1 MSITYERKV
10 QVIPPKININT
21 TKKQEVKRIRVAAYC
36 RVSTSQ
42 EEQENS
48 YEAQVAYYTKL
59 ITDTPEW
66 NLVAI
71 YADDGI
77 SGTDMKKRDN
87 FNIMMERCLR
97 KEKDIDLILTK
108 SISRFARNTVD
119 CLSCIRK
126 LKERN
131 IAIYFEK
138 EHINTL
144 EATGELLITILSS
157 QAQEESR
164 NISENVKWGLKRKY
178 ENGEVLIK
186 RVFGYEKGIDN
197 HLHIIPEEAKI
208 VRMIYKKYLEGQSLN
223 DIADLL
229 TKMKVR
235 TIRGNSRWNG
245 SSIRVILTNEK
256 YIGDAIA
263 QKTFT
268 VDYLLKD
275 RRKNKGELPQYY
287 VQNLHE
293 PIISKELY
301 YLVQQ
306 EMKRRTCLKK
316 KSMSGGVEELEGRY
330 SGKFELSKILI
341 CGECG
346 SEYRRQIRKKSEKE
360 KAVWRCEN
368 RLRNGIRYCRHS
380 PTLEEELLHGIIL
393 KAINRMADQIHIEVS
408 EVKESFDIR
417 LEKKAKHTQEKNSN
431 LFAFESIYSNIVDN
445 LEDYKKMEIHII
457 EEQLEQGKVR
467 LIEIQDLIGKR
478 TYLLNEYNEQLVR
491 KLIRNIN
498 VINAFQIEVVFK
510 TGIVIVEAWKEN
522 DK

>member
-1 MSITYERKV
+1 
-10 QVIPPKININT
+10 
-21 TKKQEVKRIRVAAYC
+21 
-36 RVSTSQ
+36 
-42 EEQENS
+42 
-48 YEAQVAYYTKL
+48 
-59 ITDTPEW
+59 
-66 NLVAI
+66 
-71 YADDGI
+71 
-77 SGTDMKKRDN
+77 
-87 FNIMMERCLR
+87 MMERCLR

-119 CLSCIRK
+119 CLSCIRR

-144 EATGELLITILSS
+144 EAAGELLITILSS

-186 RVFGYEKGIDN
+186 RVFGYEKGIDKR
-197 HLHIIPEEAKI
+197 LHIIPEEAEI

-306 EMKRRTCLKK
+306 ERKRRACLKK
-316 KSMSGGVEELEGRY
+316 KSMIGGEEELEGRY
-330 SGKFELSKILI
+330 SGKFALSKILI

-380 PTLEEELLHGIIL
+380 PTLEEGVLHGIIL
-393 KAINRMADQIHIEVS
+393 KAINRMVDQIQIGTS
-408 EVKESFDIR
+408 EVEEIFEIQTEVMPKQVQKES
-417 LEKKAKHTQEKNSN
+417 QN
-431 LFAFESIYSNIVDN
+431 LSAFESIYRKIVDN
-445 LEDYKKMEIHII
+445 LEDYEKMEIQII
-457 EEQLEQGKVR
+457 EKQLGKNKVR
-467 LIEIQDLIGKR
+467 YMEIQDIIEKR

-498 VINAFQIEVVFK
+498 VVNAFQIEVVFK
-510 TGIVIVEAWKEN
+510 TGIVVVETWKEN

>member
-1 MSITYERKV
+1 MKPVCERKV
-10 QVIPPKININT
+10 TMIPSTINRRG
-21 TKKQEVKRIRVAAYC
+21 KKREKKEILNVAAYC

-48 YEAQVAYYTKL
+48 YESQVAYYTKL
-59 ITDTPEW
+59 ITETPEW

-87 FNIMMERCLR
+87 FNLMMERCLR

-119 CLSCIRK
+119 CLSCIRR
-126 LKERN
+126 LKKRN

-178 ENGEVLIK
+178 ENGEVLMK
-186 RVFGYEKGIDN
+186 RTFGYEKGIDN

-229 TKMKVR
+229 TKMRVS

-316 KSMSGGVEELEGRY
+316 KSMSGGVEELEGRH
-330 SGKFELSKILI
+330 SGKFALSKILI

-346 SEYRRQIRKKSEKE
+346 NEYRRQNRKKSGKE

-380 PTLEEELLHGIIL
+380 PTLEEELLYGILL
-393 KAINRMADQIHIEVS
+393 KAINRMADQIQIGTSEIEEIFEIQT
-408 EVKESFDIR
+408 EVIPKQVQKES
-417 LEKKAKHTQEKNSN
+417 QN
-431 LFAFESIYSNIVDN
+431 LSAFESIYRKIVDN
-445 LEDYKKMEIHII
+445 LEDYEKMEIQII
-457 EEQLEQGKVR
+457 EKQLGKNKVR
-467 LIEIQDLIGKR
+467 YMEIQDIIEKR

-498 VINAFQIEVVFK
+498 VVNAFQIEVVFK
-510 TGIVIVEAWKEN
+510 TGIVVVETWKEN

>member
-1 MSITYERKV
+1 MKPVCERKV
-10 QVIPPKININT
+10 TMIPSTINRRG
-21 TKKQEVKRIRVAAYC
+21 KKREKKEILNVAAYC

-48 YEAQVAYYTKL
+48 CESQVAYYTKL

-77 SGTDMKKRDN
+77 SRTDMKKRAN
-87 FNIMMERCLR
+87 FNLMMERCLR

-119 CLSCIRK
+119 CLSCIRR

-186 RVFGYEKGIDN
+186 RVFGYEKGIDKR
-197 HLHIIPEEAKI
+197 LHIIPEEAEI

-229 TKMKVR
+229 TKMRVR
-235 TIRGNSRWNG
+235 TIHRNTRWNG

-287 VQNLHE
+287 LQNLHE

-306 EMKRRTCLKK
+306 EMKRRVCLKK
-316 KSMSGGVEELEGRY
+316 KSMLGGAEELEGRY
-330 SGKFELSKILI
+330 SGKFALSKILI
-341 CGECG
+341 CGECS
-346 SEYRRQIRKKSEKE
+346 SEYRRQIRRKSGKE

-368 RLRNGIRYCRHS
+368 RLRNGICYCRHS
-380 PTLEEELLHGIIL
+380 PTFEEESLHGIIL
-393 KAINRMADQIHIEVS
+393 KAINCMANQIQIEVS
-408 EVKESFDIR
+408 EIKEPFDIR
-417 LEKKAKHTQEKNSN
+417 LEKKAKHTQENNSN
-431 LFAFESIYSNIVDN
+431 LSAFESIYSNIADN
-445 LEDYKKMEIHII
+445 LEDYEKMEIHII
-457 EEQLEQGKVR
+457 EEQLEQDKVR
-467 LIEIQDLIGKR
+467 YMEIQDIIGKR
-478 TYLLNEYNEQLVR
+478 TYSLNEYNEQLVR
-491 KLIRNIN
+491 KLIRKIN

-510 TGIVIVEAWKEN
+510 TRIVIVEAWKEN

>member
-1 MSITYERKV
+1 MKLVCERKV
-10 QVIPPKININT
+10 TMIPSTINRRG
-21 TKKQEVKRIRVAAYC
+21 KKREKKEILNVAAYC

-87 FNIMMERCLR
+87 FNLMMERCLH

-235 TIRGNSRWNG
+235 TICGNSRWNG

-330 SGKFELSKILI
+330 SGKFALSKILI

-346 SEYRRQIRKKSEKE
+346 SEHRRQIRKKSEKE

-380 PTLEEELLHGIIL
+380 PILEEGVLHGIIL
-393 KAINRMADQIHIEVS
+393 KAINRMADEIQIGSREAEEIFEIQTEEIPNQVQ
-408 EVKESFDIR
+408 KE
-417 LEKKAKHTQEKNSN
+417 NSN
-431 LFAFESIYSNIVDN
+431 VTVFESIYSNIACN
-445 LEDYKKMEIHII
+445 LEDYEKMEIHIV
-457 EEQLEQGKVR
+457 EEQLEQDKVR
-467 LIEIQDLIGKR
+467 CMVIQDIIGKR
-478 TYLLNEYNEQLVR
+478 TYFLNEYNEQLVR
-491 KLIRNIN
+491 KLVKKIN

-510 TGIVIVEAWKEN
+510 IGLVVLETWKGN

>member
-1 MSITYERKV
+1 
-10 QVIPPKININT
+10 
-21 TKKQEVKRIRVAAYC
+21 
-36 RVSTSQ
+36 
-42 EEQENS
+42 
-48 YEAQVAYYTKL
+48 
-59 ITDTPEW
+59 
-66 NLVAI
+66 
-71 YADDGI
+71 
-77 SGTDMKKRDN
+77 
-87 FNIMMERCLR
+87 MMERCLR
-97 KEKDIDLILTK
+97 KEQDIDLILTK

-119 CLSCIRK
+119 CLSCIRR

-186 RVFGYEKGIDN
+186 RTFGYKKGIDKR
-197 HLHIIPEEAKI
+197 LHIIPEEAEI

-223 DIADLL
+223 GIADLL
-229 TKMKVR
+229 TKMRVR
-235 TIRGNSRWNG
+235 TIRGNTRWNG
-245 SSIRVILTNEK
+245 SSIRVILMNEK

-268 VDYLLKD
+268 VDYLLKE

-316 KSMSGGVEELEGRY
+316 KSMLGGVEELEGRY
-330 SGKFELSKILI
+330 SGKFVLSKILI

-380 PTLEEELLHGIIL
+380 PTLEEELLHGILL
-393 KAINRMADQIHIEVS
+393 KAINRMADQIQIGTS
-408 EVKESFDIR
+408 EVEEIFEIQTEVMPKQVQKES
-417 LEKKAKHTQEKNSN
+417 QN
-431 LFAFESIYSNIVDN
+431 LSAFESIYRKIVDN
-445 LEDYKKMEIHII
+445 LEDYEKMEIQII
-457 EEQLEQGKVR
+457 EKQLGKNKVR
-467 LIEIQDLIGKR
+467 YMEIQDIIEKR

-498 VINAFQIEVVFK
+498 VVNAFQIEVVFK
-510 TGIVIVEAWKEN
+510 TGIVVVETWKEN

>member
-1 MSITYERKV
+1 MKLVCERKV
-10 QVIPPKININT
+10 TMIPSTINRRG
-21 TKKQEVKRIRVAAYC
+21 KKREKKDILNVAAYC

-48 YEAQVAYYTKL
+48 YESQVAYYTKL
-59 ITDTPEW
+59 ITETPEW

-87 FNIMMERCLR
+87 FNLMMERCLR
-97 KEKDIDLILTK
+97 KEQDIDLILTK

-119 CLSCIRK
+119 CLSCIRR

-186 RVFGYEKGIDN
+186 RTFGYKKGIDKR
-197 HLHIIPEEAKI
+197 LHIIPEEAEI

-223 DIADLL
+223 GIADLL

-245 SSIRVILTNEK
+245 SSIRVILTSEK

-306 EMKRRTCLKK
+306 EMKRRASLKK

-330 SGKFELSKILI
+330 SGKFVLSKILI

-346 SEYRRQIRKKSEKE
+346 SEYRRQISRKSGKE
-360 KAVWRCEN
+360 KVVWRCEN

-380 PTLEEELLHGIIL
+380 PTLEEGLLHGIIL
-393 KAINRMADQIHIEVS
+393 KAINRMADQIQTGASVIEEIFEIQT
-408 EVKESFDIR
+408 EVIPKQVQKDSP
-417 LEKKAKHTQEKNSN
+417 N
-431 LFAFESIYSNIVDN
+431 LSAFESIYSNIAYN

-457 EEQLEQGKVR
+457 EEQLEQNKVR
-467 LIEIQDLIGKR
+467 YIEIQDIVGKR
-478 TYLLNEYNEQLVR
+478 SFFLNEYNEQLVR
-491 KLIRNIN
+491 KIVEKIN
-498 VINAFQIEVVFK
+498 VTNDFQIEVVFK
-510 TGIVIVEAWKEN
+510 TGIAIVETWKEN

>member
-1 MSITYERKV
+1 MKLVCERKV
-10 QVIPPKININT
+10 TMIPSTINRRGS
-21 TKKQEVKRIRVAAYC
+21 KRAKNRILNVAAYC

-48 YEAQVAYYTKL
+48 YESQVAYYTKL

-87 FNIMMERCLR
+87 FNLMMERCLR
-97 KEKDIDLILTK
+97 KDKDIDLILTK

-119 CLSCIRK
+119 CLSCIRR

-144 EATGELLITILSS
+144 ESTGELLITILSS

-178 ENGEVLIK
+178 ENGEVLTK
-186 RVFGYEKGIDN
+186 RTFGYEKGTDKN
-197 HLHIIPEEAKI
+197 LHIIPEEAEF

-223 DIADLL
+223 GIANLL
-229 TKMKVR
+229 TKMKVK
-235 TIRGNSRWNG
+235 TIRGNTRWNG

-256 YIGDAIA
+256 YIGDAVA

-268 VDYLLKD
+268 ADYLLKD

-287 VQNLHE
+287 VQDLHE

-306 EMKRRTCLKK
+306 EMKRRACLKK
-316 KSMSGGVEELEGRY
+316 KSMEGGTEELEGKY
-330 SGKFELSKILI
+330 SGKFALSKILI

-346 SEYRRQIRKKSEKE
+346 SECRRQTSRKSGKE

-380 PTLEEELLHGIIL
+380 PTLEEESIHGIIL
-393 KAINRMADQIHIEVS
+393 KAINRMVDQIQIGAREA
-408 EVKESFDIR
+408 EEIFEIQTEKIPKQIQKEN
-417 LEKKAKHTQEKNSN
+417 QN
-431 LFAFESIYSNIVDN
+431 LTAFESIYRKIVDN
-445 LEDYKKMEIHII
+445 LEDYEKMEIHIV
-457 EEQLEQGKVR
+457 EEQLGQDKVR
-467 LIEIQDLIGKR
+467 YMEIQDLIGKR
-478 TYLLNEYNEQLVR
+478 TYFLNEYNEQLVR
-491 KLIRNIN
+491 KLVKKIN

-510 TGIVIVEAWKEN
+510 TGLVVVETWKE
-522 DK
+522 K

>member
-1 MSITYERKV
+1 MCERKV
-10 QVIPPKININT
+10 TMIPSTINRRGS
-21 TKKQEVKRIRVAAYC
+21 KRAKNRILNVAAYC

-48 YEAQVAYYTKL
+48 YESQVAYYTKL

-87 FNIMMERCLR
+87 FNLMMERCLR
-97 KEKDIDLILTK
+97 KDKDIDLILTK

-119 CLSCIRK
+119 CLSCIRR

-144 EATGELLITILSS
+144 ESTGELLITILSS

-186 RVFGYEKGIDN
+186 RIFGYEKGTDKN
-197 HLHIIPEEAKI
+197 LHIITEEAEF

-223 DIADLL
+223 GIANLL
-229 TKMKVR
+229 TKMKVK
-235 TIRGNSRWNG
+235 TIRGNTRWNG

-256 YIGDAIA
+256 YIGDAVA

-268 VDYLLKD
+268 ADYLLKD

-287 VQNLHE
+287 VQDFHE

-306 EMKRRTCLKK
+306 EMKRRACMKK
-316 KSMSGGVEELEGRY
+316 KSMAGGTEELEGKY
-330 SGKFELSKILI
+330 SGKFALSKILI

-346 SEYRRQIRKKSEKE
+346 SEYRRQTSRKSGKE

-380 PTLEEELLHGIIL
+380 PTLEEESLHRIIL
-393 KAINRMADQIHIEVS
+393 KAINRMADQIQIGKS
-408 EVKESFDIR
+408 EAKEPIAIR
-417 LEKKAKHTQEKNSN
+417 TDKIAKQTREKNPN
-431 LFAFESIYSNIVDN
+431 LSAFESIYSNIVCD
-445 LEDYKKMEIHII
+445 LETYEKMEIHVI
-457 EEQLEQGKVR
+457 EEQLEQDKVR
-467 LIEIQDLIGKR
+467 YMEIHDLIGKR
-478 TYLLNEYNEQLVR
+478 TYFLNEYNEQLVR

-498 VINAFQIEVVFK
+498 VVNAFQIEVIFK
-510 TGIVIVEAWKEN
+510 TGLVIVETWKE
-522 DK
+522 K

>member
-1 MSITYERKV
+1 
-10 QVIPPKININT
+10 
-21 TKKQEVKRIRVAAYC
+21 
-36 RVSTSQ
+36 
-42 EEQENS
+42 
-48 YEAQVAYYTKL
+48 
-59 ITDTPEW
+59 
-66 NLVAI
+66 
-71 YADDGI
+71 
-77 SGTDMKKRDN
+77 
-87 FNIMMERCLR
+87 MERCLR

-119 CLSCIRK
+119 CLSCIRR

-144 EATGELLITILSS
+144 EAAGELLITILSS

-186 RVFGYEKGIDN
+186 RVFGYEKGIDKR
-197 HLHIIPEEAKI
+197 LHIIPEEAEI

-306 EMKRRTCLKK
+306 ERKRRACLKK
-316 KSMSGGVEELEGRY
+316 KSMIGGEEELEGRY
-330 SGKFELSKILI
+330 SGKFALSKILI

-380 PTLEEELLHGIIL
+380 PTLEEGVLHGIIL
-393 KAINRMADQIHIEVS
+393 KAINRMVDQIQIGTS
-408 EVKESFDIR
+408 EVEEIFEIQTEVMPKQVQKES
-417 LEKKAKHTQEKNSN
+417 QN
-431 LFAFESIYSNIVDN
+431 LSAFESIYRKIVDN
-445 LEDYKKMEIHII
+445 LEDYEKMEIQII
-457 EEQLEQGKVR
+457 EKQLGKNKVR
-467 LIEIQDLIGKR
+467 YMEIQDIIEKR

-498 VINAFQIEVVFK
+498 VVNAFQIEVVFK
-510 TGIVIVEAWKEN
+510 TGIVVVETWKEN

>member
-10 QVIPPKININT
+10 QVIPPKINIHT
-21 TKKQEVKRIRVAAYC
+21 TKKQEVKRIHVAAYC

-48 YEAQVAYYTKL
+48 YESQVAYYTKL

-87 FNIMMERCLR
+87 FNLMMERCLR

-144 EATGELLITILSS
+144 EAAGELLITILSS

-197 HLHIIPEEAKI
+197 RLRIIPEEAEI
-208 VRMIYKKYLEGQSLN
+208 VRMIYKKYLEGQTLN
-223 DIADLL
+223 GIADLF
-229 TKMKVR
+229 TKM
-235 TIRGNSRWNG
+235 
-245 SSIRVILTNEK
+245 RV
-256 YIGDAIA
+256 
-263 QKTFT
+263 
-268 VDYLLKD
+268 
-275 RRKNKGELPQYY
+275 KNY
-287 VQNLHE
+287 
-293 PIISKELY
+293 
-301 YLVQQ
+301 
-306 EMKRRTCLKK
+306 T
-316 KSMSGGVEELEGRY
+316 
-330 SGKFELSKILI
+330 
-341 CGECG
+341 
-346 SEYRRQIRKKSEKE
+346 
-360 KAVWRCEN
+360 
-368 RLRNGIRYCRHS
+368 
-380 PTLEEELLHGIIL
+380 
-393 KAINRMADQIHIEVS
+393 
-408 EVKESFDIR
+408 
-417 LEKKAKHTQEKNSN
+417 
-431 LFAFESIYSNIVDN
+431 
-445 LEDYKKMEIHII
+445 
-457 EEQLEQGKVR
+457 
-467 LIEIQDLIGKR
+467 
-478 TYLLNEYNEQLVR
+478 
-491 KLIRNIN
+491 
-498 VINAFQIEVVFK
+498 
-510 TGIVIVEAWKEN
+510 WK
-522 DK
+522 